1 MKFSISLP
9 TGFEGVMYPVPFVD
23 PSDFVR
29 VAKLCETLGYHSVW
43 GNDHIQ
49 SQHYV
54 RELYPNS
61 PPNFYELLTVL
72 SFCAAA
78 TTKLEVGT
86 ALAVLPMRDP
96 FWLAKTSATID
107 QLSNGRLI
115 LALGLGAYRE
125 EFAAW
130 APRLAPKAQRGEMMD
145 EGLELMQRLFS
156 ERRVT
161 HQGKYYAVR
170 DIEMYPKPKRQPFAL
185 WLGGHNKATIE
196 RTARIGT
203 RSLAGWRPWPE
214 LAQWIKLLEERAAE
228 LRRQPKE
235 VRNAP
240 QVSVTHAQTPGAAGK
255 RHMETGL
262 GGQP

>member
-23 PSDFVR
+23 PADFVR
-29 VAKLCETLGYHSVW
+29 MAQLCEKLGYHSVW

-54 RELYPNS
+54 RELYPDS

-78 TTKLEVGT
+78 TTTLEVGT

-115 LALGLGAYRE
+115 LALGIGAYRE

-130 APRLAPKAQRGEMMD
+130 APRTAPKAQ
-145 EGLELMQRLFS
+145 
-156 ERRVT
+156 
-161 HQGKYYAVR
+161 
-170 DIEMYPKPKRQPFAL
+170 
-185 WLGGHNKATIE
+185 
-196 RTARIGT
+196 
-203 RSLAGWRPWPE
+203 
-214 LAQWIKLLEERAAE
+214 
-228 LRRQPKE
+228 
-235 VRNAP
+235 
-240 QVSVTHAQTPGAAGK
+240 
-255 RHMETGL
+255 
-262 GGQP
+262 